1 MTSPTPAALAL
12 LRKQVADLLSQ
23 IDTATLPAPDAI
35 HGRRHTRP
43 GAEWQPGE
51 RWRIFTIDTPD
62 GQGAV
67 YVDHVCGSITYRYGE
82 AGDWE
87 ALRPEDARRIGLAF
101 LAAAHRADQVF
112 SGVSRLDVRRDTGPD
127 EVAPA
132 PRPLR
137 PRGGGAA

>member
-1 MTSPTPAALAL
+1 MSAETPAAMAL

-35 HGRRHTRP
+35 HGRGHVRP
-43 GAEWQPGE
+43 GAEWKPGE
-51 RWRIFTIDTPD
+51 RWRVFTIDTAD

-67 YVDHVCGSITYRYGE
+67 YVDHVCDSIAYRFGA

-87 ALRPEDARRIGLAF
+87 SLRPEVARRIGLAF

-112 SGVSRLDVRRDTGPD
+112 SGVSRLDVRRDHGPVR
-127 EVAPA
+127 E
-132 PRPLR
+132 
-137 PRGGGAA
+137 